1 MHVVY
6 TETIIKLLTLQTEVF
21 GCVSRSQQY
30 VAKHVFEDLKH
41 LSLELLYVFT
51 VALSH

>member
-6 TETIIKLLTLQTEVF
+6 TETIVKLLTLQTQMF
-21 GCVSRSQQY
+21 GCIIRSQQY
-30 VAKHVFEDLKH
+30 VAKHVLEDLKH